1 MVRGPAELS
10 GLRNIKTML
19 SSKKRSIP
27 RVQSS
32 AFLDLFILRKEKD
45 RLEKEVYLL
54 EKRKKGI
61 KKRIEEINA
70 EMDKLEKAE
79 AKRRLEN
86 PNEFKKPSIK
96 NWKTMSLKY

>member
-1 MVRGPAELS
+1 MARGVTEIS
-10 GLRNIKTML
+10 GLRDIRTMH
-19 SSKKRSIP
+19 SSRKRSIP

-32 AFLDLFILRKEKD
+32 AYLDLYILRKEKD
-45 RLEKEVYLL
+45 RLEKEIYLL

-79 AKRRLEN
+79 ALKRQDSPKRL
-86 PNEFKKPSIK
+86 KKPLEK
-96 NWKTMSLKY
+96 DWKTMPLKY